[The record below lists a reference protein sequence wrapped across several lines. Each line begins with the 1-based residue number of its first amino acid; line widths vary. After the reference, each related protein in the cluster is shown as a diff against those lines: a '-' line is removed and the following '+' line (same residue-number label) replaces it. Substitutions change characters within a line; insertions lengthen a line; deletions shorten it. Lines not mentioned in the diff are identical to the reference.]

1 MKNLERKTA
10 IITFNQAIN
19 FGAVLQMYALQN
31 VLKTQVGVKADIINY
46 KSKSLSKTYEKKKFS
61 ELISPRMMY
70 HILFNNGYIRFNFKG
85 FESFLSNNLEMTSEV
100 STKKDL
106 SSLNDLYDYFITG
119 SDQVFNPYCSGFDG
133 NYFLSFVSDK
143 NMKFSYAASVG
154 LENIPVELENYY
166 KDYLNSFCRISIR
179 EITGANEIKRVCGIE
194 CSTNIDPTLLLDK
207 SGWEKLMAD
216 LPSNAD
222 TPYLLLYALSEDKNM
237 LKFAKKIAKRKKL
250 KVIYINDRL
259 FRPKGMLSLRNVSP
273 EQWLRLFANANS
285 IVTNSFHGIAFSI
298 NFEKEFYPFYLNK
311 NTRVNSRIRDLL
323 DLLNLQSLVIN
334 DNNDT
339 LMNENIDYSEA
350 REILKNEKN
359 KSISYL
365 REIYKYQKDVIE

>member
-207 SGWEKLMAD
+207 SDWEKLMAD

>member
-207 SGWEKLMAD
+207 SDWEKLMAD

-222 TPYLLLYALSEDKNM
+222 TPYLLLCALSEDKNM

>member
-207 SGWEKLMAD
+207 SDWEKLMAD

-222 TPYLLLYALSEDKNM
+222 RICLNS
-237 LKFAKKIAKRKKL
+237 RKK
-250 KVIYINDRL
+250 
-259 FRPKGMLSLRNVSP
+259 
-273 EQWLRLFANANS
+273 
-285 IVTNSFHGIAFSI
+285 
-298 NFEKEFYPFYLNK
+298 
-311 NTRVNSRIRDLL
+311 
-323 DLLNLQSLVIN
+323 
-334 DNNDT
+334 
-339 LMNENIDYSEA
+339 
-350 REILKNEKN
+350 
-359 KSISYL
+359 
-365 REIYKYQKDVIE
+365 

>member
-19 FGAVLQMYALQN
+19 FCAVLQMYALQN

-207 SGWEKLMAD
+207 SDWEKLMAD

>member
-1 MKNLERKTA
+1 MA
-10 IITFNQAIN
+10 ILDLI
-19 FGAVLQMYALQN
+19 LRDL
-31 VLKTQVGVKADIINY
+31 
-46 KSKSLSKTYEKKKFS
+46 SLFC
-61 ELISPRMMY
+61 LI
-70 HILFNNGYIRFNFKG
+70 
-85 FESFLSNNLEMTSEV
+85 TSEV

-207 SGWEKLMAD
+207 SDWEKLMAD

>member
-1 MKNLERKTA
+1 
-10 IITFNQAIN
+10 
-19 FGAVLQMYALQN
+19 
-31 VLKTQVGVKADIINY
+31 
-46 KSKSLSKTYEKKKFS
+46 
-61 ELISPRMMY
+61 MMY

-207 SGWEKLMAD
+207 SDWEKLMAD

>member
-194 CSTNIDPTLLLDK
+194 CSTNMDPTLLLDK
-207 SGWEKLMAD
+207 SDWEKLMAD

>member
-119 SDQVFNPYCSGFDG
+119 SDQVCNPYCSGFDG

-207 SGWEKLMAD
+207 SDWEKLMAD

-259 FRPKGMLSLRNVSP
+259 FRPKCMLSLRNVSP

-285 IVTNSFHGIAFSI
+285 IVTILSI
-298 NFEKEFYPFYLNK
+298 
-311 NTRVNSRIRDLL
+311 
-323 DLLNLQSLVIN
+323 
-334 DNNDT
+334 
-339 LMNENIDYSEA
+339 
-350 REILKNEKN
+350 
-359 KSISYL
+359 
-365 REIYKYQKDVIE
+365 

>member
-106 SSLNDLYDYFITG
+106 SGLNDLYDYFITG

-207 SGWEKLMAD
+207 SDWEKLMAD

-237 LKFAKKIAKRKKL
+237 LKFAKTIAKRKKL

-365 REIYKYQKDVIE
+365 RGIYKYQKDVIE

>member
-179 EITGANEIKRVCGIE
+179 EVTGANEIKRVCGIE

-207 SGWEKLMAD
+207 SDWEKLMAD

>member
-207 SGWEKLMAD
+207 SDWEKLMAD

-250 KVIYINDRL
+250 EVIYINDRL

>member
-1 MKNLERKTA
+1 M
-10 IITFNQAIN
+10 
-19 FGAVLQMYALQN
+19 
-31 VLKTQVGVKADIINY
+31 
-46 KSKSLSKTYEKKKFS
+46 
-61 ELISPRMMY
+61 
-70 HILFNNGYIRFNFKG
+70 
-85 FESFLSNNLEMTSEV
+85 

-207 SGWEKLMAD
+207 SDWEKLMAD

>member
-207 SGWEKLMAD
+207 SDWEKLMAD

-259 FRPKGMLSLRNVSP
+259 FRPKCMLSLRNVSP

>member
-1 MKNLERKTA
+1 M
-10 IITFNQAIN
+10 
-19 FGAVLQMYALQN
+19 
-31 VLKTQVGVKADIINY
+31 
-46 KSKSLSKTYEKKKFS
+46 
-61 ELISPRMMY
+61 
-70 HILFNNGYIRFNFKG
+70 
-85 FESFLSNNLEMTSEV
+85 
-100 STKKDL
+100 

-207 SGWEKLMAD
+207 SDWEKLMAD